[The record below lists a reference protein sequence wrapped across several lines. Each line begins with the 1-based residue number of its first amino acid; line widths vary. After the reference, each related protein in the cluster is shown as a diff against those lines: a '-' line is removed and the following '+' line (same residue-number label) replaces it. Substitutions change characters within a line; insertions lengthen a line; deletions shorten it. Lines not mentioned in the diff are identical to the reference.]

1 MKKIFKGFGY
11 PEVVWFP
18 KSEHNF
24 LTFICLSFIA
34 AMFITPYPQYAMWA
48 GFLFAAYAAIANDS
62 IQTIGTFIAS
72 NQDKKWW
79 VLWIFIGGIF
89 FFTMLYSWLSLGG
102 DVSHGRLTSKGFE
115 IAPTEFHFLQ
125 IAAPIFLLIL
135 TRLRMPVSTTFI
147 LLTSFAAT
155 PAAVGG
161 VLAKSMSGYILS
173 FLMGL
178 FFFLSVAKSAKKY
191 FTGEAKFG
199 WTIAQWITSGTLWS
213 VWLMQDAANI
223 AVYLPRSLNTGEF
236 IGFTSIVVIGLG
248 LLLYYKGGRIQKIV
262 TEKSVVTDVRFATLI
277 DLIYCVILFYF
288 KLHSKVPMSTTWVF
302 IGLLA
307 GRELGMAIMKTGDNN
322 VWNAIKLGVKDAS
335 YALIGLII
343 SIAIAIGVNDQL
355 TVSSMFDSIPKE
367 FAAGIVKFFSKIG
380 I

>member
-1 MKKIFKGFGY
+1 MRKLFRAFGY
-11 PEVVWFP
+11 PEVVWLP
-18 KSEHNF
+18 KSERNF
-24 LTFICLSFIA
+24 LGFICLAFML
-34 AMFITPYPQYAMWA
+34 AMFATPYPQIAMWV

-89 FFTMLYSWLSLGG
+89 FFTMLYSWITLSG
-102 DVSHGRLTSKGFE
+102 DVSHGRLASKGFE
-115 IAPTEFHFLQ
+115 VAPTEFHFLQ
-125 IAAPIFLLIL
+125 VAAPIFLLIL

-147 LLTSFAAT
+147 LLTSFAAS

-161 VLAKSMSGYILS
+161 VLAKSMSGYVLS

-178 FFFLSVAKSAKKY
+178 FFFMLVARAAKKY

-223 AVYLPRSLNTGEF
+223 AVYLPRSMNTGQF
-236 IGFTSIVVIGLG
+236 MGFVSVVVIGLG

-288 KLHSKVPMSTTWVF
+288 KLHSQVPMSTTWVF

-307 GRELGMAIMKTGDNN
+307 GRELGMALMKTGDNSI
-322 VWNAIKLGVKDAS
+322 WKSIKLGVKDMS

-355 TVSSMFDSIPKE
+355 TVASMFETIPQE
-367 FAAGIVKFFSKIG
+367 FAAGFVKFFSKIG
-380 I
+380 F

>member
-1 MKKIFKGFGY
+1 MKNILRSFGY
-11 PEVVWFP
+11 PKALWFP
-18 KSEHNF
+18 KSEHSF
-24 LTFICLSFIA
+24 LAFICMSFIA
-34 AMFITPYPQYAMWA
+34 VMFVTPYPQYAMWA

-89 FFTMLYSWLSLGG
+89 FITMLYSWLTLGG

-115 IAPTEFHFLQ
+115 VAPTEFHFLQ

-178 FFFLSVAKSAKKY
+178 FFFLIVAKSAKKH

-236 IGFTSIVVIGLG
+236 IGFTSVVVIGLG

-307 GRELGMAIMKTGDNN
+307 GRELGMAIMKTGDKG
-322 VWNAIKLGVKDAS
+322 VVHAIRLGLKDMS

-355 TVSSMFDSIPKE
+355 TVASMIETIPQE
-367 FAAGIVKFFSKIG
+367 FASGVSKFFSRIG
-380 I
+380 F

>member
-1 MKKIFKGFGY
+1 MKKLFRAFGY
-11 PEVVWFP
+11 PEVVWLP
-18 KSEHNF
+18 KSERNF
-24 LTFICLSFIA
+24 LGFISMAFLL
-34 AMFITPYPQYAMWA
+34 AMFATPYPQYAMWV

-89 FFTMLYSWLSLGG
+89 FFTMLYSFITLAG
-102 DVSHGRLTSKGFE
+102 DVSHGRLASKGFE

-155 PAAVGG
+155 PTAVGG

-178 FFFLSVAKSAKKY
+178 FFFMLVARAAKKY

-223 AVYLPRSLNTGEF
+223 AVYLPRSMNIGEF
-236 IGFTSIVVIGLG
+236 VGFTSVVVIGLG

-277 DLIYCVILFYF
+277 DLIYCIILFYF

-307 GRELGMAIMKTGDNN
+307 GRELGMALMKTGENSIWKS
-322 VWNAIKLGVKDAS
+322 VKLGLKDMS

-355 TVSSMFDSIPKE
+355 TVSSMLETIPQE
-367 FAAGIVKFFSKIG
+367 FASGIVKFFSKIG
-380 I
+380 F